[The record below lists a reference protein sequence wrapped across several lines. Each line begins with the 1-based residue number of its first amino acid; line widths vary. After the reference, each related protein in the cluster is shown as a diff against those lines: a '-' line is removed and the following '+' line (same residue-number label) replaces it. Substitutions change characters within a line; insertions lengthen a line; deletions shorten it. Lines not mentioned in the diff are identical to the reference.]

1 MLTRYAMMKAKNNL
15 TILAEVAS
23 QYEKIHTVSFT
34 EYAKVKAQNN
44 ALQQQIKKLQEENR
58 LLKMNNVQSWEIQQA
73 QKLVEEEIE
82 TQRWEEREAMRLVEE
97 ELKKAPRR
105 SARLAMMAAR
115 SSQ

>member
-15 TILAEVAS
+15 TTLAEVAS

-44 ALQQQIKKLQEENR
+44 ALQQQIKKMQEENR

-82 TQRWEEREAMRLVEE
+82 TQQWEEREAMRLVEE